1 MKKTIVNP
9 QDIITDYTD
18 GNMGVE
24 GICAK
29 YHIGKVKVRNI
40 LKENNIPMKTRGGQ
54 SNNET
59 FLVPDYH
66 TKKYIERDG
75 YHFEA
80 HDKNSSYTTND
91 YMNAGGF
98 LTSYINKTYGV
109 EIPTLY
115 DRRMHYMRTG
125 NYWWEQWFDIVEVKD
140 NEMKKCPYCD
150 WTTTDVNNLSGAFE
164 VHLKNTHGITKEQY
178 IAEHPEDMEY
188 FRLKNPVLDRQFET
202 DESKFVTCK
211 VCGRKLAHISN
222 SHLKTHGMT
231 KLQYIEKFGITGL
244 VSKAFHER
252 QSAIAIEGNKAI
264 KHSYSSADEKEI
276 GEFITSLGFEWH
288 TDRQILNGQELDIY
302 IPAKNLAIEYN
313 GNLWH
318 SEQYGKK
325 KTYHL
330 HKLEKCNNA
339 GINLIQIFED
349 EFALK
354 KDIVFSK
361 LKHILNCDNDTVKI
375 MARKCLVSNITKEEA
390 EAFLNNNHIQ
400 GFVNSSIYMGAF
412 YENRLIAVMSFIEET
427 KGHWNLSRFATLQ
440 NTICQGVASKIF
452 THFIRENKPVEVKS
466 FADRRWTLNATENL
480 YTKLGF
486 KLTEITRP
494 EYRYYNSK
502 IDRYMRFHKFN
513 FRKQL
518 LAKRYDLPIEMTE
531 SEMTKALGYTRIWDC
546 GLFKYVWTTKKELS

>member
-1 MKKTIVNP
+1 
-9 QDIITDYTD
+9 
-18 GNMGVE
+18 
-24 GICAK
+24 
-29 YHIGKVKVRNI
+29 
-40 LKENNIPMKTRGGQ
+40 
-54 SNNET
+54 
-59 FLVPDYH
+59 
-66 TKKYIERDG
+66 
-75 YHFEA
+75 
-80 HDKNSSYTTND
+80 
-91 YMNAGGF
+91 MNAGGF

-115 DRRMHYMRTG
+115 DRRMYYMRTG

-140 NEMKKCPYCD
+140 KETKKCPYCD

-164 VHLKNTHGITKEQY
+164 VHLKNAHGITKEQY

-211 VCGRKLAHISN
+211 VCGRKLAHISS

-231 KLQYIEKFGITGL
+231 KLQYIEKFGITDL

-330 HKLEKCNNA
+330 HKLEKCNNV

-361 LKHILNCDNDTVKI
+361 LKRILNCDNDATKI

-440 NTICQGVASKIF
+440 NTICQGVASKMF
-452 THFIRENKPVEVKS
+452 THFIRENDPVEVKS

-486 KLTEITRP
+486 ELTEITRP
-494 EYRYYNSK
+494 EYRYYNPK
-502 IDRYMRFHKFN
+502 IDRYMRFHKFG

-546 GLFKYVWTTKKELS
+546 GLFKYVWKKENNN

>member
-1 MKKTIVNP
+1 MKTKINQ

-24 GICAK
+24 AICSK

-40 LKENNIPMKTRGGQ
+40 LKENNIPMKKRGGQ

-115 DRRMHYMRTG
+115 YRRMHYMRTG

-140 NEMKKCPYCD
+140 KETKKCPYCD

-164 VHLKNTHGITKEQY
+164 MHLKNAHGIAKEQY

-231 KLQYIEKFGITGL
+231 KLQYIEKFGLGNTL
-244 VSKAFHER
+244 SKEYYEKLRA
-252 QSAIAIEGNKAI
+252 AMIETNKHM
-264 KHSYSSADEKEI
+264 KHSFSSADEKEI

-318 SEQYGKK
+318 SEDYGKDK
-325 KTYHL
+325 NYHIN
-330 HKLEKCNNA
+330 KLNGCNNK
-339 GINLIQIFED
+339 GVNLIQIFED
-349 EFALK
+349 EFIYH
-354 KDIVFSK
+354 KDIVLNK
-361 LKHILNCDNDTVKI
+361 IKHILGCNTEARKI
-375 MARKCLVSNITKEEA
+375 MARKCSINHISSTEA
-390 EAFLNNNHIQ
+390 DAFLSANHIQ
-400 GFVNSSIYMGAF
+400 GFVSSTVYLGSF
-412 YENRLIAVMSFIEET
+412 YDNTLVAVMTFT
-427 KGHWNLSRFATLQ
+427 KDSDTQWNLTRYATLQ
-440 NTICQGVASKIF
+440 NTICQGMAGKLF
-452 THFIRENKPVEVKS
+452 AHFVKEFNPETVRS

-486 KLTEITRP
+486 KLTEITKP
-494 EYRYYNSK
+494 EYRYYNPK
-502 IDRYMRFHKFN
+502 VDKHMRFHKFN

-518 LAKRYDLPIEMTE
+518 LAKRYNLPIEMTE
-531 SEMTKALGYTRIWDC
+531 NEMAKTLGYTRIWDC
-546 GLFKYVWTTKKELS
+546 GLFKYVWKKENDN